1 VSWFEPTGQYL
12 VVRYDDVNALLRDR
26 RLGRT
31 YLHVAT
37 HAEMGPHVQPA
48 GLIAADSEDA
58 RRVALENYQMAE
70 AEISVG
76 QGISARGGHEWHLNT
91 RKLLSAIMLVAALAG
106 IAYWQTLQP
115 IDENEEIDI
124 MLLVDELPVSAYLDN
139 ELDAWLD
146 PS

>member
-1 VSWFEPTGQYL
+1 MSKDENEIGRNVA
-12 VVRYDDVNALLRDR
+12 RLLDCGLDNLRQSTLN
-26 RLGRT
+26 RLQ
-31 YLHVAT
+31 A
-37 HAEMGPHVQPA
+37 
-48 GLIAADSEDA
+48 A

-106 IAYWQTLQP
+106 IAYWHYLQP

>member
-1 VSWFEPTGQYL
+1 MSNDENEIGRNVA
-12 VVRYDDVNALLRDR
+12 RLLDCGLDNLRQSTLN
-26 RLGRT
+26 RLQ
-31 YLHVAT
+31 A
-37 HAEMGPHVQPA
+37 
-48 GLIAADSEDA
+48 A
-58 RRVALENYQMAE
+58 RRAALENYQMAE

-76 QGISARGGHEWHLNT
+76 QGTSARGGHESYLKT

-106 IAYWQTLQP
+106 LAYWQTLQP

>member
-1 VSWFEPTGQYL
+1 MSKDENETGRN
-12 VVRYDDVNALLRDR
+12 VARLLDCSLDNLRQSTLN
-26 RLGRT
+26 RLQG
-31 YLHVAT
+31 
-37 HAEMGPHVQPA
+37 
-48 GLIAADSEDA
+48 A
-58 RRVALENYQMAE
+58 RRAALENYQMAE

-76 QGISARGGHEWHLNT
+76 QGASARGGHEWHLKT

-124 MLLVDELPVSAYLDN
+124 MLLVDELPVNAYLDN

>member
-1 VSWFEPTGQYL
+1 MSKDENEIGRNVA
-12 VVRYDDVNALLRDR
+12 RLLDCGLDNLRQSTLN
-26 RLGRT
+26 RLQ
-31 YLHVAT
+31 A
-37 HAEMGPHVQPA
+37 
-48 GLIAADSEDA
+48 A
-58 RRVALENYQMAE
+58 RRAALEHYQMAE

-76 QGISARGGHEWHLNT
+76 QGISARGGHEWHLKT

>member
-1 VSWFEPTGQYL
+1 MSNDENEIGRNVA
-12 VVRYDDVNALLRDR
+12 RLLDCGLDNLRQSTLN
-26 RLGRT
+26 RLQ
-31 YLHVAT
+31 A
-37 HAEMGPHVQPA
+37 
-48 GLIAADSEDA
+48 A

-76 QGISARGGHEWHLNT
+76 QGTSARGGHESHLKT

>member
-1 VSWFEPTGQYL
+1 MSNDENEIGRNVA
-12 VVRYDDVNALLRDR
+12 RLLDCGLDNLRQSTLN
-26 RLGRT
+26 RLQ
-31 YLHVAT
+31 A
-37 HAEMGPHVQPA
+37 
-48 GLIAADSEDA
+48 A

-76 QGISARGGHEWHLNT
+76 QGISARGGHESHLKT